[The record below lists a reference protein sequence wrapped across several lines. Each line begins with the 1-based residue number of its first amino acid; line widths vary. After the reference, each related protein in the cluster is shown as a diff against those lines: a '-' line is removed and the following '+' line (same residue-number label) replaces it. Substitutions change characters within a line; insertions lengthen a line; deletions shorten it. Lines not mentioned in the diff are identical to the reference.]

1 MSTLLDYK
9 CPACGG
15 RLEFDAGSGKLK
27 CPFCDSVYEL
37 SAFENREKE
46 ALSGAGS
53 TVDIPWD
60 TSGIESFG
68 EEESALLSAYV
79 CQSCGGEIIT
89 DKTTGATA
97 CPFCDSPVV
106 VPKAFEG
113 DLRPDIVI
121 PFRLDKQA
129 AKEAFSKH
137 LQGKKLLPRVFKTQ
151 NHLDEIKGVYVPFW
165 LFDCDVE
172 ADITYRATKEKKWKE
187 GDFDCVDTSYFD
199 LQRQGCVSFANV
211 PVNGSTKV
219 SGEMMESLEPYDMSQ
234 ESPFRSAYL
243 AGYMADR
250 YDISLESSLPRA
262 SARVKRSTEDIF
274 ASSLTDYAAKEATNT
289 KLDVTN
295 ARARYALLPVW
306 LLNTT
311 WRGNRYTFA
320 MNGQTGKFV
329 GDLPEDK
336 AIAAKWFWGLG
347 LGLAAV
353 FYVVS
358 QIAYYLF

>member
-15 RLEFDAGSGKLK
+15 RLEFDASSGKLK

-37 SAFENREKE
+37 SAFEKREE
-46 ALSGAGS
+46 AALGGS
-53 TVDIPWD
+53 SEADISWD
-60 TSGIESFG
+60 TSGIERFG
-68 EEESALLSAYV
+68 KEESSLLSVYV

-113 DLRPDIVI
+113 DLRPDAVI

-129 AKEAFSKH
+129 AKQAFSKH

-165 LFDCDVE
+165 LFDCDVK

-199 LQRQGCVSFANV
+199 LERRGSISFAGV

-219 SGEMMESLEPYDMSQ
+219 SGELMESLEPYDLSEQ
-234 ESPFRSAYL
+234 APFRSAYL

-250 YDISLESSLPRA
+250 YDISLEASLPRA
-262 SARVKRSTEDIF
+262 SARVKRSTEDAF
-274 ASSLTDYAAKEATNT
+274 AASLTDFATKEATKT
-289 KLDVTN
+289 DLDVKN

-311 WRGNRYTFA
+311 WQGNRYTFA

-329 GDLPEDK
+329 GDLPEDR
-336 AIAAKWFWGLG
+336 AIAARWFWGLG

-353 FYVVS
+353 FFVVS
-358 QIAYYLF
+358 QVAYYLF